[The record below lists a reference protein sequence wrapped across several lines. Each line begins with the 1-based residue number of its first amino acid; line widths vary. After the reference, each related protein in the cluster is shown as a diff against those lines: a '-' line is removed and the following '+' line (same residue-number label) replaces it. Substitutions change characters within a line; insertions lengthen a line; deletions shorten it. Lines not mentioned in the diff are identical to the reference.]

1 MQPLG
6 GGDYLCARHREH
18 RDAVR
23 EQQRRDNQVAAVV
36 DEFAAKPG
44 RVHNASNFDRGISPW
59 NARPKAEPGAAYWLS
74 PPDPEPKSSQ
84 EWRLYDET
92 RLRTCPTEG
101 STYSWVEH
109 SIDATPRPSV
119 DDIGVVG
126 VARF

>member
-6 GGDYLCARHREH
+6 GGDYLCARYREH

-74 PPDPEPKSSQ
+74 LPDPEPKSSQ

-92 RLRTCPTEG
+92 RLRPVPRLACPIAVG
-101 STYSWVEH
+101 RFLVVEVRGAD
-109 SIDATPRPSV
+109 SAAPWCCF
-119 DDIGVVG
+119 GG
-126 VARF
+126 